1 MRSSSGPVRLA
12 RLWAA
17 VFSTSLRREL
27 AFRTD
32 LLFQLLAALTGAAAG
47 LAALGAVY
55 AQTASLAGWS
65 AGEAIVLFGT
75 FQVLSGLRAALVEP
89 NVGWFRSQ
97 VVEGKL
103 DDVLLK
109 PVPSVL
115 LATLGTCAPIALL
128 PALVGLGVVGLGL
141 HELGRG
147 PSPLAVLGWL
157 SLIADAAVVT
167 WATRVVLASLTF
179 WAPDATRD
187 VLYDALWQL
196 GRYPVEIHRQPLR
209 FVVTYVLPVAL
220 VASLPAAAL
229 TRGVTLLP
237 LGLGLAAAAAAAVA
251 ASLVWRAGLR
261 RYTSATS

>member
-1 MRSSSGPVRLA
+1 M
-12 RLWAA
+12 
-17 VFSTSLRREL
+17 FSTSLRREL

-65 AGEAIVLFGT
+65 AGEAVVLFGT
-75 FQVLSGLRAALVEP
+75 FHVLSGLRAAFVEP
-89 NVGWFRSQ
+89 NVRWFRAQ
-97 VVEGKL
+97 VAEGKL

-109 PVPSVL
+109 PVPSIL
-115 LATLGTCAPIALL
+115 LATLGTCAPIALV

-141 HELGRG
+141 RELGRA

-157 SLIADAAVVT
+157 ALVTDAAVVT
-167 WATRVVLASLTF
+167 WATRVLLASLTF
-179 WAPDATRD
+179 WAPDGTRD

-209 FVVTYVLPVAL
+209 FVVTYVLPVAF
-220 VASLPAAAL
+220 VATLPAAAL
-229 TRGVTLLP
+229 TREVSPLTLALGV
-237 LGLGLAAAAAAAVA
+237 AAAAVMA
-251 ASLVWRAGLR
+251 AAANLVWRAGLR